1 MFGRSGPSAAG
12 RSIEAVVDMIV
23 DQCLLSLA
31 NRPLDGMKLL
41 GQVETGAAIREH
53 LDHLVKM
60 TFRALEASDDP
71 GVCSVNMIFHS
82 AIVSPQGGYAKDC
95 LE

>member
-1 MFGRSGPSAAG
+1 MFGRLGPSAAG
-12 RSIEAVVDMIV
+12 CSIEAVVDMIV

-41 GQVETGAAIREH
+41 RQVETGAAIREH

-60 TFRALEASDDP
+60 TFGALEALDDP
-71 GVCSVNMIFHS
+71 GVCSVNMIFHG
-82 AIVSPQGGYAKDC
+82 ADCIPPGRMCQGIA
-95 LE
+95 